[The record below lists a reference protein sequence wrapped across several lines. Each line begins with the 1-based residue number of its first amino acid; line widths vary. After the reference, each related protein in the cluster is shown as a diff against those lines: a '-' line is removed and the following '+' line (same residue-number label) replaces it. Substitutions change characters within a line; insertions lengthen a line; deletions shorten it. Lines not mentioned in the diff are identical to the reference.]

1 MLDGMTLAKVSVVLV
16 EPVAVFEFGVAAEV
30 FGLDRS
36 DDGVPPFDFRVCA
49 ERPGVPLETKNTSPF
64 TITATHGL
72 DGLGGSDLVIAAATT
87 VRAREEY
94 PDAVLRALRKAHAGG
109 ATLLSLCS
117 GSFLL
122 GAAGLL
128 DGRRCTTH
136 WKYAELMQQHY
147 PEAIVDPRALYVD
160 DGELITSAGTAAG
173 IDACLHLVRRELGT
187 AIATKIARRMVV
199 PPQRDGGQQQFV
211 EMPIPTCSAESLT
224 PLLTWVLENLAEPHS
239 AASLA
244 RRAMMSDR
252 TFARRFAA
260 ETGTTPH
267 KWLTQ
272 QRILAARS
280 LLEETDLGVE
290 QIASRVGFN
299 SALVMREHFRREVGL
314 APVDYRRR
322 FVPPRGQADE
332 LELSA

>member
-1 MLDGMTLAKVSVVLV
+1 VPLNSVSVILV
-16 EPVAVFEFGVAAEV
+16 EPVAVFEFGVAVEV
-30 FGLDRS
+30 FGLDRT
-36 DDGVPPFDFRVCA
+36 DDGLPPFDFRVCSVN
-49 ERPGVPLETKNTSPF
+49 PGVALQTKNLSPF
-64 TITATHGL
+64 TITANHGL
-72 DGLGGSDLVIAAATT
+72 DAVVGSDLVVVSATQVRSPDGYPPEVLDVLREAAA
-87 VRAREEY
+87 A
-94 PDAVLRALRKAHAGG
+94 G

-128 DGRRCTTH
+128 DGRACTTH
-136 WKYAELMQQHY
+136 WMYVDQMHALY
-147 PEAIVDPRALYVD
+147 PEALLDPRALYVD
-160 DGELITSAGTAAG
+160 DGNIITSAGTAAG

-187 AIATKIARRMVV
+187 ATATKIARRMVV
-199 PPQRDGGQQQFV
+199 PPQRDGGQQQFI
-211 EMPIPTCSAESLT
+211 EMPIPACTADSLA
-224 PLLTWVLENLAEPHS
+224 PVLGWVMENLAEPHS
-239 AASLA
+239 AATLA

-267 KWLTQ
+267 RWLTA

-280 LLEETDLGVE
+280 LLEESDLGVE

-299 SALVMREHFRREVGL
+299 SGVVLRDHFRREIGL

-322 FVPPRGQADE
+322 FAPRSEPTVE
-332 LELSA
+332 LAIA